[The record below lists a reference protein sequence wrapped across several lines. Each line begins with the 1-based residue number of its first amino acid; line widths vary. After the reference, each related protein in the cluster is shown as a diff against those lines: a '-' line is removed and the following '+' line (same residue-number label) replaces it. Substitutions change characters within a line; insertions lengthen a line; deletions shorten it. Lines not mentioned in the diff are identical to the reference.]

1 MSRSVIDAPAK
12 RISCEEVI
20 MRRIVLILVGAA
32 IASCSTTPPPP
43 AMRSA
48 EAQNQF
54 QRLIAGKVAGPPV
67 SCMPSS
73 RTNDMTV
80 IDESTVAFRQ
90 GGGRVF
96 VAHMQGECSNLG
108 APSYALLTKQPASLS
123 LCHGDIAQ
131 VIDTHNGMTV
141 GSCVFDSFTPYTG
154 PNG

>member
-1 MSRSVIDAPAK
+1 
-12 RISCEEVI
+12 

-32 IASCSTTPPPP
+32 ITSCSTTPPQP

-48 EAQNQF
+48 EAQNQYL
-54 QRLIAGKVAGPPV
+54 RLIAGKVAGPEV
-67 SCMPSS
+67 ACLPSS
-73 RTNDMTV
+73 RTSDMTV

-90 GGGRVF
+90 SGSRLYI
-96 VAHMQGECSNLG
+96 AHMQGECGNLG

-141 GSCVFDSFTPYTG
+141 GSCVFGSFTPYTG